1 MLAEILKDVES
12 QCHERSLENIQKLI
26 ADLTFVLCSY
36 QSKEVVSVAL
46 RKLAVMITYQ
56 PLSSEQLA
64 SITEKCFQ
72 EMRNVTSD
80 ITNLFYN
87 LICACPDETQIQCM
101 KPIFWSVF
109 THLSGNELKTD
120 QINALMKILDSLKI
134 SKLRDSDI
142 RRCVMVF
149 SSLLRIH
156 SVKDIPLLVS
166 IVTKMCNKR
175 AEAFIDSL
183 NNAPNFLSFFL
194 RNFDTSLT
202 KEVKLD
208 MIIILLKLMEYDRLK
223 FVIGNNNSLLDALEN
238 DMNPEVNPGRTN
250 VVLRTKAKLLFDAI
264 MDYKRMLIETSSA
277 NVPSKNSANLEVKEL
292 SDINIDLSS
301 FEPLTPKI
309 VWWQSETKLFLEVQ
323 IFGTVA
329 KRIWNTQ

>member
-1 MLAEILKDVES
+1 MQELFQSDFRQKLIDFHISTQLSDSNRAKMLAEILKDVES

-64 SITEKCFQ
+64 SITENCFQ
-72 EMRNVTSD
+72 EMRNVTAD
-80 ITNLFYN
+80 IANLFYN

-109 THLSGNELKTD
+109 THLSGNELKID

-166 IVTKMCNKR
+166 IVTKMSNKR
-175 AEAFIDSL
+175 AEVFIDSL

-194 RNFDTSLT
+194 
-202 KEVKLD
+202 
-208 MIIILLKLMEYDRLK
+208 
-223 FVIGNNNSLLDALEN
+223 
-238 DMNPEVNPGRTN
+238 
-250 VVLRTKAKLLFDAI
+250 
-264 MDYKRMLIETSSA
+264 
-277 NVPSKNSANLEVKEL
+277 
-292 SDINIDLSS
+292 
-301 FEPLTPKI
+301 
-309 VWWQSETKLFLEVQ
+309 
-323 IFGTVA
+323 
-329 KRIWNTQ
+329 